1 MLQQLYNAFT
11 TYEGMYV
18 FYLIPVVYSLVVVG
32 NSVFSRLKQQRP
44 IGFREIL
51 AVLAIL
57 VICADFVNY
66 LYLFFS
72 GTGKLLQASAL
83 FVKYGVGFLVWLWVV
98 WYSYHTYFSRQVA
111 GQFFKR
117 RVTILVVL
125 FVGSLVLGG
134 IGIAI
139 S

>member
-1 MLQQLYNAFT
+1 MLQQLYNALT

-18 FYLIPVVYSLVVVG
+18 FYLIPIGYFLVIVVNSAYS
-32 NSVFSRLKQQRP
+32 RIKHQQP
-44 IGFREIL
+44 IGLQGIL
-51 AVLAIL
+51 AVLSIL

-72 GTGKLLQASAL
+72 RTGTLLHTTAL
-83 FVKYGVGFLVWLWVV
+83 FIKYGVGFLMWLYVI
-98 WYSYHTYFSRQVA
+98 WYSYHTYFSRHVA

-117 RVTILVVL
+117 RVTILVTL
-125 FVGSLVLGG
+125 MVGSLVLGG